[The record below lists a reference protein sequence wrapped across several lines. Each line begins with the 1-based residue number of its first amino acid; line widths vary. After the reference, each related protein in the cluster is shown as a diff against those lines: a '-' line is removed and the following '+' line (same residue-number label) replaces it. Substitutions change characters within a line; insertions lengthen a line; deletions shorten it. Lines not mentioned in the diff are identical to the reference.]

1 MNTIPNLQEIL
12 INIVVGLTNQ
22 LVNFVPRLI
31 SAIVILVLGLLIARV
46 VRTLVQTLL
55 SRIGLDKVGEKLN
68 DIDLIRKLNTEVKLS
83 RILAQFLYF
92 FIILIFATAAAEM
105 LGVAA
110 LTDLV
115 LGVTNLIPRL
125 IVAGLMLVVGL
136 LISDAL
142 KKMVISIC
150 DSFNISAG
158 RMLGTLIFFFFLIIT
173 LINALGQ
180 AGLNTEL
187 LESSFNLIIGG
198 IIFAFAFGYGIASR
212 DVMAN
217 ILSSFYS
224 KNKYRTGQT
233 IQIDDVK
240 GEIILIDS
248 TSLTLR
254 TGDTTTVIPLQS
266 LQTRNVT
273 IFS

>member
-1 MNTIPNLQEIL
+1 MMNNLPNLQEIL
-12 INIVVGLTNQ
+12 TNIVVGLINQ
-22 LVNFVPRLI
+22 LVNFIPRLI
-31 SAIVILVLGLLIARV
+31 SAIVILILGLLIAKL
-46 VRTLVQTLL
+46 VRTIVKTVLGK
-55 SRIGLDKVGEKLN
+55 IGIDKIGEKLN
-68 DIDLIRKLNTEVKLS
+68 GIDLVRKMNTEIKISSV
-83 RILAQFLYF
+83 LAQVLYF
-92 FIILIFATAAAEM
+92 FIVLIFATAAAEM

-115 LGVTNLIPRL
+115 LGVTNLIPKL

-136 LISDAL
+136 FVSEAL
-142 KKMVISIC
+142 KQFIISLC
-150 DSFNISAG
+150 HSFNISAG
-158 RMLGTLIFFFFLIIT
+158 RMLGTLVFFFFLIIT

-198 IIFAFAFGYGIASR
+198 VIFAFAAGYGLASR

-224 KNKYRTGQT
+224 KNKYREGQT
-233 IQIDDVK
+233 IRIDDVK
-240 GEIILIDS
+240 GEILRIDS

-254 TGDTTTVIPLQS
+254 TGETTTIFPLQT
-266 LQTRNVT
+266 LQTKKVEV
-273 IFS
+273 F